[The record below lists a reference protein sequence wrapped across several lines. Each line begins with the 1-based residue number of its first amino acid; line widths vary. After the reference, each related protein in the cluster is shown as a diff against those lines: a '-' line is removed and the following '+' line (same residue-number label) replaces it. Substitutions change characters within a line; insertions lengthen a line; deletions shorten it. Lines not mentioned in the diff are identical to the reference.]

1 MHRSLSLSQR
11 GELPHHFE
19 VFHTVGFGRYA
30 LVIGHI
36 EHDVK
41 CIGECRGYK
50 AYENY
55 AHLADRNCLILVVE
69 DEFLIRA
76 MLSDYLQD
84 CGFKVLEAS
93 SADEP

>member
-1 MHRSLSLSQR
+1 MPARDASN
-11 GELPHHFE
+11 
-19 VFHTVGFGRYA
+19 A
-30 LVIGHI
+30 A
-36 EHDVK
+36 
-41 CIGECRGYK
+41 GYSTFSGP
-50 AYENY
+50 
-55 AHLADRNCLILVVE
+55 DRNWTVLVVK